1 VVCDKG
7 VGDAARGEEEHDSL
21 DVYATTEGHSA
32 TVGSV
37 GRIEVRMR
45 NVMACSAVLC
55 RAVREFRVGLAYS
68 VYDTQATRT
77 HCPSHHDR
85 RRYNDAA
92 TKKRGTTPRERPDAH
107 DERGHERKVGKH
119 RGKIL
124 RCNSL

>member
-1 VVCDKG
+1 MVCDKG

-77 HCPSHHDR
+77 HCPSHHDL
-85 RRYNDAA
+85 RRYDRLTTTVSTTRA
-92 TKKRGTTPRERPDAH
+92 TKKRGTTPRERRARR
-107 DERGHERKVGKH
+107 ERP
-119 RGKIL
+119 
-124 RCNSL
+124 